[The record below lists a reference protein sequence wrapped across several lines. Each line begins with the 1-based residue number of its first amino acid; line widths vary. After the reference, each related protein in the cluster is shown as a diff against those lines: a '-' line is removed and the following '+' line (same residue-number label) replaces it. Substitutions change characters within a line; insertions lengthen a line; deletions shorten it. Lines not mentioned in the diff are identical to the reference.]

1 MKTIPLPFI
10 IPALLAT
17 IVMFSSAAPGMEDL
31 CLKKIPPDL
40 RKQLIQ
46 SFPNDR
52 FPTMGDIKKE
62 NIEEDLKHGGD
73 GCLLVTVGDFD
84 GDKKEDIAMIL
95 FAKMGGQLRLVAA
108 LKGKETWKI
117 ESLSVW
123 DGRNDNPYIQTLSP
137 GKYVRTEALEGPIN
151 KPGELAS
158 FSSKLT
164 GFVHGTIE
172 SSGCAYF
179 FSKGKWVHVWISD

>member
-62 NIEEDLKHGGD
+62 NIEEDLMEPSSHPDAPTSSRKEN
-73 GCLLVTVGDFD
+73 GCTF
-84 GDKKEDIAMIL
+84 
-95 FAKMGGQLRLVAA
+95 
-108 LKGKETWKI
+108 
-117 ESLSVW
+117 
-123 DGRNDNPYIQTLSP
+123 
-137 GKYVRTEALEGPIN
+137 
-151 KPGELAS
+151 
-158 FSSKLT
+158 
-164 GFVHGTIE
+164 GFQIR
-172 SSGCAYF
+172 
-179 FSKGKWVHVWISD
+179 IR